1 MIDFWLVYH
10 KLKKSIAKCLQL
22 PCAESMDWRLSS
34 LVLNLFGNFPAIV
47 LNLVMTE
54 NLTKLRLSFLTVLGQ
69 DFGSWAIIQERGYL
83 YGDLIDVKPG

>member
-10 KLKKSIAKCLQL
+10 KLKKRIAKCLQL

-34 LVLNLFGNFPAIV
+34 LVLNLLGNFRAIV

-54 NLTKLRLSFLTVLGQ
+54 NLTKLRLSFLTVLGKGC
-69 DFGSWAIIQERGYL
+69 GSSGIIPGKYHL
-83 YGDLIDVKPG
+83 YGDLIDVK